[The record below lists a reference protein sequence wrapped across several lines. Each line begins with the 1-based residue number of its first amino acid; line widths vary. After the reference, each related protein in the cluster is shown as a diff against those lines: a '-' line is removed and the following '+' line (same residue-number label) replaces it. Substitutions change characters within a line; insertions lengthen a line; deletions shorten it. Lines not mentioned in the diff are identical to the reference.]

1 MNNAEICY
9 RCLEGVA
16 FKQDGTNVAVD
27 ALTDTGVAI
36 IQQRL
41 SVFIPAA
48 AVCNFY
54 TSLKNTRRM
63 LYCKNIT
70 AHQAIEKMRSGN
82 YSNAEV
88 RAAERLL
95 DTIDGGLVVVEYMM
109 VFIET
114 HFADEVSTCLPSM
127 SFSQLKQVL
136 N

>member
-1 MNNAEICY
+1 MNNSQICH

-16 FKQDGTNVAVD
+16 FKQDGTNVSVN
-27 ALTDTGVAI
+27 ALTDTSVAI

-41 SVFIPAA
+41 SVFIPV
-48 AVCNFY
+48 VCNFY

-63 LYCKNIT
+63 LHCKNTT
-70 AHQAIEKMRSGN
+70 AYQCVQKMRDSDYGN
-82 YSNAEV
+82 TQV

-95 DTIDGGLVVVEYMM
+95 GRINKDLDAVDYMM

-114 HFADEVSTCLPSM
+114 HFADEISTYLPNM
-127 SFSQLKQVL
+127 SFSQLKEVL

>member
-1 MNNAEICY
+1 MNNSQICH

-41 SVFIPAA
+41 SVFIPII
-48 AVCNFY
+48 CNFY
-54 TSLKNTRRM
+54 ISLKNTRGM
-63 LYCKNIT
+63 LWRKNVT
-70 AHQAIEKMRSGN
+70 AYQAIEKMKSSN
-82 YSNAEV
+82 YSNTQV

-95 DTIDGGLVVVEYMM
+95 GRINKDLDAVDYMM
-109 VFIET
+109 AFIES

-127 SFSQLKQVL
+127 SFSQLKEVL

>member
-1 MNNAEICY
+1 MNNSQICH

-41 SVFIPAA
+41 SVVIPTI
-48 AVCNFY
+48 CNFY
-54 TSLKNTRRM
+54 ISLKNTRGM
-63 LYCKNIT
+63 LCRKNVT
-70 AHQAIEKMRSGN
+70 AYQCVQKMRDSD
-82 YSNAEV
+82 YSNTQV

-95 DTIDGGLVVVEYMM
+95 GRINKDLDAVDYMM

-127 SFSQLKQVL
+127 SFSQLKEVL

>member
-41 SVFIPAA
+41 SVFIPV
-48 AVCNFY
+48 VCSFY

-63 LYCKNIT
+63 LHFKNIT
-70 AHQAIEKMRSGN
+70 AYQGVEKMRSGN

-95 DTIDGGLVVVEYMM
+95 GKINKDLDAVDYMM
-109 VFIET
+109 AFIES
-114 HFADEVSTCLPSM
+114 HFSAEVSTCLPIM
-127 SFSQLKQVL
+127 SFSQLKEVL